1 MTRTLAALAL
11 ALIALSALTA
21 CGGSD
26 ILCEGADC
34 TDNDAGTGNSNCKAT
49 LGGAASGT
57 IACGT
62 IAGVDANG
70 SYNSSEDRWGIGL
83 AGTDSNTGYGWN
95 IAFTAPGK
103 VTSGTFTATATNHL
117 GASYSGGDSSH
128 FWAAQVNAT
137 STLGSGTVTIT
148 SSSQQAG
155 TGNDLVYTLHGSAD
169 LNLAPTG
176 GTAGNATMHIVF

>member
-11 ALIALSALTA
+11 ALTTLTA
-21 CGGSD
+21 CGGGD
-26 ILCEGADC
+26 ILCEGPC
-34 TDNDAGTGNSNCKAT
+34 TDNDDAGTHNSNCKAT

-62 IAGVDANG
+62 VAGIESNG

-83 AGTDSNTGYGWN
+83 TGTDSSTGYAWQ

-103 VTSGTFTATATNHL
+103 VSAGTFSASSSNHL
-117 GASYSGGDSSH
+117 GASYRAQDDAH
-128 FWAAQVNAT
+128 FWAAQVSET
-137 STLGSGTVTIT
+137 STLGGGSVTIT

-169 LNLAPTG
+169 INLAPTG
-176 GTAGNATMHIVF
+176 STAGNATMHIVF